1 MTGAKSQAL
10 THLQRRFAIWRRKRS
25 RGMHIPADLWQ
36 AAIQAARKQGV
47 WQTSQAL
54 GLDYDSLTQRL
65 KGSPPAVAGSGSVEF
80 VEIPGKALSAR
91 PGCVLELQDR
101 EGLRLRVELSDAA
114 GAEGLAQ
121 SLWRGR
127 G

>member
-47 WQTSQAL
+47 WQTSEAL
-54 GLDYDSLTQRL
+54 GLDFDSLTQRL
-65 KGSPPAVAGSGSVEF
+65 KRSLPAATGSVEF
-80 VEIPGKALSAR
+80 VEIPGKVLSAR

-101 EGLRLRVELSDAA
+101 EGLRLRVELSNAA
-114 GAEGLAQ
+114 GAEGLAR
-121 SLWRGR
+121 SLWRER
-127 G
+127 R